1 MFPGYLHD
9 TEASTAALDPER
21 FYRTGDPVYPQAG
34 IVFYAGRIKETLKVN
49 GWQVSPTEVEN
60 DLSHHPLISEVAVG
74 GMTFEDDGGF
84 VDTLIRAY
92 VVRRRPEGL
101 AVNPDL
107 PDVAERDELWLT
119 ERQVEDFA
127 RSRLI
132 SYKQLTGG
140 VIFVTEIP
148 RSSTGK
154 ILRGLLEFSD
164 I

>member
-1 MFPGYLHD
+1 M
-9 TEASTAALDPER
+9 
-21 FYRTGDPVYPQAG
+21 V
-34 IVFYAGRIKETLKVN
+34 
-49 GWQVSPTEVEN
+49 
-60 DLSHHPLISEVAVG
+60 
-74 GMTFEDDGGF
+74 

-154 ILRGLLEFSD
+154 NLRGLLEFSD